1 MDMDTYSKNIYA
13 MNDSLHDLHRN
24 GFDYSD
30 IQRLAQQQSQIQQ
43 MMHTSQSAIP
53 SASPQRPPPPPQ
65 HQANPMD
72 PQPFYISQ
80 PDPPP
85 QRRTWG
91 QPQPI
96 SFAHQGPGGGV
107 EWPPQQ
113 PPRRAQWG
121 APQPPQQRPPMMF
134 DPYSGAPIDQWG
146 NPVPP
151 QYHNGYYQQPSPY
164 SGYSNPTYGGPG
176 GPGGQNPQGAPPGG
190 AGYNQYGG
198 ANPYPAS
205 SSTPRTPFRLHEGQ
219 GTNSPSPA
227 GPPGGSPGMQ
237 GVGGNPVVKPHS
249 APAPSR
255 ASTSTLPRR
264 LS

>member
-1 MDMDTYSKNIYA
+1 
-13 MNDSLHDLHRN
+13 
-24 GFDYSD
+24 
-30 IQRLAQQQSQIQQ
+30 
-43 MMHTSQSAIP
+43 
-53 SASPQRPPPPPQ
+53 
-65 HQANPMD
+65 
-72 PQPFYISQ
+72 
-80 PDPPP
+80 
-85 QRRTWG
+85 
-91 QPQPI
+91 
-96 SFAHQGPGGGV
+96 
-107 EWPPQQ
+107 
-113 PPRRAQWG
+113 
-121 APQPPQQRPPMMF
+121 MF

-205 SSTPRTPFRLHEGQ
+205 TSTPRTPFRLHEGQ

-264 LS
+264 LSESQQNDTPLTGSAPMSPTGPGSRPSYSRQASRDSVQGSASPNLPPRR